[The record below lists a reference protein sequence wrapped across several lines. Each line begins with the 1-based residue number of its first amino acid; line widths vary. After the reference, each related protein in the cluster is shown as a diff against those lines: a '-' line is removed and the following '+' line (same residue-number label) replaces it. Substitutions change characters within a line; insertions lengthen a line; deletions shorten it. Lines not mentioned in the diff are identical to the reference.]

1 MGRTARE
8 RRAVDRRRPARK
20 AAADEIVDIEAA
32 DDEAMVTMRV
42 VSDGNRCAMRA
53 TRVSADAKVEPV
65 AAETRRGLS
74 VECERGDRA

>member
-1 MGRTARE
+1 
-8 RRAVDRRRPARK
+8 
-20 AAADEIVDIEAA
+20 
-32 DDEAMVTMRV
+32 MVTMRV

-65 AAETRRGLS
+65 EAETRRGLS